1 MVLPID
7 DSATLIQMQ
16 DILDILNLGEMPPDD
31 EETQPEVP
39 EMLAMISLLTETIEE
54 HHELLRSTDRQTVL
68 RRLNRREYLN
78 SIRDLFDL
86 NVSLFDPTQ

>member
-1 MVLPID
+1 
-7 DSATLIQMQ
+7 
-16 DILDILNLGEMPPDD
+16 
-31 EETQPEVP
+31 
-39 EMLAMISLLTETIEE
+39 MLAMISLLTETIEE